1 MPTGGTGLVG
11 VIGSGRIGQ
20 MHARNLLG
28 LGREVVV
35 ADADPAR
42 ARQLADAEGLRAAES
57 VPALLGSADC
67 ALIAAATHAHRELI
81 LECLD
86 RDLPVFCEKP
96 VALDVAG
103 TREVAAR
110 AAGSRTPLQIGL
122 QRRFDPGYQAARKAV
137 QDGGLGWLHTLRA
150 VTADASPPPAEFVP
164 TSGGIFRDCGL
175 HDFDAIRWITG
186 REVRSVQATGANRGA
201 AYFGDSGDADTAG
214 ALLELDDG
222 TLATAT
228 ASRYNGAGYDVRLE
242 VCGSHGAVF
251 AGNDDC
257 APLPSAEKGVPW
269 PRSEPYATF
278 VDRFA
283 DAYRAEVSAFL
294 SVAAGEQESPCGAG
308 EALEALHVAEACE
321 LSRAERRTVLVDEV
335 READLPRG

>member
-1 MPTGGTGLVG
+1 MSTGGLVG
-11 VIGSGRIGQ
+11 VLGAGRIGR
-20 MHARNLLG
+20 MHARNLRE
-28 LGREVVV
+28 LGREVAV

-57 VPALLGSADC
+57 VPALLGSVDC
-67 ALIAAATHAHRELI
+67 VLVAAATHAHRELV

-86 RDLPVFCEKP
+86 RQLPVFCEKP

-110 AAGSRTPLQIGL
+110 AAASPAPLQVGL
-122 QRRFDPGYQAARKAV
+122 QRRFDRGYRAAREAV
-137 QDGGLGWLHTLRA
+137 RGGELGWLHTLRA
-150 VTADASPPPAEFVP
+150 VTADASPPPPEFVAA
-164 TSGGIFRDCGL
+164 SGGIFRDCGL

-201 AYFGDSGDADTAG
+201 AHFGDNGDADTAA

-242 VCGSHGAVF
+242 VCGSRGALFV
-251 AGNDDC
+251 GNDDR
-257 APLPSAEKGVPW
+257 APLPSAERDVPW
-269 PRSEPYATF
+269 PRAEPYGTF

-283 DAYRAEVSAFL
+283 DAYRAEVAAFL
-294 SVAAGEQESPCGAG
+294 AVAAGERDNPCGVR

-321 LSRAERRTVLVDEV
+321 LSRAERRTVAVDEV
-335 READLPRG
+335 READLPRP